1 MPFIA
6 ATALRLPLVVH
17 DSKGLGIPVQN
28 LAELTSGFEV
38 HFLHGRDLHGLA
50 RPWIARLARIPV
62 TDTERTEA
70 TQLDPLTPDKGLDN
84 SLEHG
89 ANHRTGIAFRDIGR

>member
-6 ATALRLPLVVH
+6 ATALRLPLVAQ

-28 LAELTSGFEV
+28 LVELTPGLEV
-38 HFLHGRDLHGLA
+38 HFLLRRDLHGLA
-50 RPWIARLARIPV
+50 RSWIVRLARIPV

-70 TQLDPLTPDKGLDN
+70 TQLDPLTPGKGLDN

-89 ANHRTGIAFRDIGR
+89 ANHRTGVAFRDIGR